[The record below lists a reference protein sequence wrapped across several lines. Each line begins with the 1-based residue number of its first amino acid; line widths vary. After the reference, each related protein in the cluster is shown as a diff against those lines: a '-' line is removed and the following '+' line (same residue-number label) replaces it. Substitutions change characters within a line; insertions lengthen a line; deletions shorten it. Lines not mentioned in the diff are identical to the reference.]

1 MCSSDLLFADSI
13 PGIYGCT
20 SVSTDDTYVI
30 SVADNRKYILLIV
43 TAFNSGGEVSQ
54 MSKSTGR
61 IVR

>member
-1 MCSSDLLFADSI
+1 M
-13 PGIYGCT
+13 
-20 SVSTDDTYVI
+20 STDDTYVI